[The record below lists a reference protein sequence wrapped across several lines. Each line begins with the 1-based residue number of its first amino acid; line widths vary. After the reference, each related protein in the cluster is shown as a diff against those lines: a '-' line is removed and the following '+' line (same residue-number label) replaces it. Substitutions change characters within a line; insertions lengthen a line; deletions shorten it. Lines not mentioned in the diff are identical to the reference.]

1 MRNSSKGFGLLGV
14 FAAVV
19 FLIVTAV
26 VSASAKADTANVFD
40 QLVSQVTQK

>member
-26 VSASAKADTANVFD
+26 VSASAKADSFD
-40 QLVSQVTQK
+40 NSDRYEKIS